1 VLVTRRLYRVGRRAD
16 TVAAWTQARI
26 PPAAGLPPAGVI
38 ASSLS
43 TPGYAKVLDGE
54 EDRMNELIEKGFAE
68 HDEQP

>member
-1 VLVTRRLYRVGRRAD
+1 
-16 TVAAWTQARI
+16 
-26 PPAAGLPPAGVI
+26 VI

-43 TPGYAKVLDGE
+43 TSGYAKVLDGE